1 MKMMKSILVRIPK
14 RFKDTIKV
22 NDEELYLETKFD
34 EFAHRVM
41 EGEVLGTPIK
51 YDCPFEKGDTI
62 YFHHHVVVEKAQ
74 RIAVFEGDDVYEVR
88 YHPSDSINS
97 QAFAYKDK
105 EGKIHPLSNWVLLEP
120 IRPEKKL
127 KSDILEI
134 VSFEEE
140 LASEGIVT
148 FLTSEMVENGLRKGD
163 RVRFSKHSDYEIQ
176 IDGTPYWRM
185 RMSDLELVYG

>member
-1 MKMMKSILVRIPK
+1 M
-14 RFKDTIKV
+14 
-22 NDEELYLETKFD
+22 
-34 EFAHRVM
+34 
-41 EGEVLGTPIK
+41 
-51 YDCPFEKGDTI
+51 
-62 YFHHHVVVEKAQ
+62 
-74 RIAVFEGDDVYEVR
+74 
-88 YHPSDSINS
+88 
-97 QAFAYKDK
+97 
-105 EGKIHPLSNWVLLEP
+105 
-120 IRPEKKL
+120 